1 MRFPLL
7 KALAH
12 IEYVLCAGLV
22 LIVSGC
28 ATQPKIDVSK
38 FSPPKKVVIEN
49 IPKIKTAAIVG
60 FNIGTPFTDST
71 DYLFM
76 PENNA
81 FNVSGAPRN
90 GDYTPGAGIVMGA
103 ILNANAEKNHV
114 KSAGFN
120 DEVLKKFPEFDL
132 RNDFMKSMRTSLE
145 ARGIAVAI
153 SDNDKIQPPRL
164 RWPATDEKGQ
174 ALPSGTLESSPPVDA
189 DLLVQ
194 VSPMAIYRAPGQL
207 NSYRRLVSLT
217 IAIYNGRTKEFL
229 GKQTLYFGG
238 TSLQINYGS
247 YDSLIEHLDEAIPA
261 LKEALLSLVPETV
274 DIISARH
281 TN

>member
-1 MRFPLL
+1 MRIKLL
-7 KALAH
+7 KTSAYLGYA
-12 IEYVLCAGLV
+12 LCAGVV

-38 FSPPKKVVIEN
+38 FTPPKKVVIEN
-49 IPKIKTAAIVG
+49 IPKIKTAAVVG

-81 FNVSGAPRN
+81 FNATGAPRT
-90 GDYTPGAGIVMGA
+90 GDYTPGSGIVMGA
-103 ILNANAEKNHV
+103 ILNANAEKNQI

-120 DEVLKKFPEFDL
+120 DEVLKKFSEFDL
-132 RNDFMKSMRTSLE
+132 RNDLMKSLRTSLE

-153 SDNDKIQPPRL
+153 SDNDQIQPPRL

-174 ALPSGTLESSPPVDA
+174 PLATHTLESSPPVDA
-189 DLLVQ
+189 DLLVE

-207 NSYRRLVSLT
+207 NSYRRLVSVT
-217 IAIYNGRTKEFL
+217 IAIYNGRTKQFL

-261 LKEALLSLVPETV
+261 LKEALLSLVPEAV